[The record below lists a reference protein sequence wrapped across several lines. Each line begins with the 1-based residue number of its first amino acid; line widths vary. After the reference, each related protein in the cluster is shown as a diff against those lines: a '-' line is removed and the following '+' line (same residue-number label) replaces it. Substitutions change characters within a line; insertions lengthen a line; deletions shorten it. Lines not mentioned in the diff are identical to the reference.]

1 MGEHYQDLA
10 LFNLGK
16 RLYPPNFLSY
26 KVLKCTVVNWAFPL
40 KGEFVEVTTILPFNI
55 MLISALWSWP

>member
-1 MGEHYQDLA
+1 MGGNYQDLA

-16 RLYPPNFLSY
+16 RLYPRNFLSY
-26 KVLKCTVVNWAFPL
+26 KVLKSTIVNWVFPL
-40 KGEFVEVTTILPFNI
+40 KGGFVEVTTILPFNT